1 VVAVGINLP
10 MEQAVLD
17 ATSNLMA
24 WLQEDYAVQPRDL
37 YVRMSCDPAFR
48 IRTYQM
54 VRAATLRNV
63 VGAEYPKDRLFD
75 ALTPKAARGRGRTA
89 QKSTRKQRR

>member
-1 VVAVGINLP
+1 VRIDKPDSVVALGINLP

-17 ATSNLMA
+17 ATRNLMG
-24 WLQEDYAVQPRDL
+24 WLEEDFEVTPKDL

-54 VRAATLRNV
+54 VRAATLQNV
-63 VGAEYPKDRLFD
+63 VGAEYPKNRLFD
-75 ALTPKAARGRGRTA
+75 AFAGARRKGRGA
-89 QKSTRKQRR
+89 RRR